1 MSAGAVG
8 ILGVGAIG
16 GSIALRARRN
26 GARVVGADC
35 DAAVLEEAR
44 VLGAIDVFA
53 TAGELAGIAGVLV
66 IAAHLEP
73 TLREIERL
81 ASAPAST
88 PALIVDVASVKLPV
102 VRAAKGLTNF
112 VATHPMAG
120 TQRSGVCA
128 ARADLF
134 DGRTWAYVPSGDEKL
149 DRRARRFIESM
160 GAVPFAI
167 SAEDH
172 DRAVA
177 LSSHLPQL
185 VAACYAK
192 LLRANEDSVERLC
205 GPVARELLR
214 ISGMSF
220 AMWRD
225 IFDANAANVEPQ
237 LRALIVELEAAAD
250 ALAGCDVDSLS
261 PLFGTAGHPSTGSG

>member
-1 MSAGAVG
+1 MFLPRPAS
-8 ILGVGAIG
+8 
-16 GSIALRARRN
+16 S
-26 GARVVGADC
+26 
-35 DAAVLEEAR
+35 
-44 VLGAIDVFA
+44 
-53 TAGELAGIAGVLV
+53 AGIAGVLV

-81 ASAPAST
+81 ASASAPT

-102 VRAAKGLTNF
+102 VARRGLRNF

-120 TQRSGVCA
+120 TERSGVA

-134 DGRTWAYVPSGDEKL
+134 DGRTWAYVPSGDENL

-177 LSSHLPQL
+177 LTSHVPQI
-185 VAACYAK
+185 VASCYASCFAPTK
-192 LLRANEDSVERLC
+192 APS
-205 GPVARELLR
+205 GSVAR
-214 ISGMSF
+214 
-220 AMWRD
+220 
-225 IFDANAANVEPQ
+225 
-237 LRALIVELEAAAD
+237 
-250 ALAGCDVDSLS
+250 
-261 PLFGTAGHPSTGSG
+261 